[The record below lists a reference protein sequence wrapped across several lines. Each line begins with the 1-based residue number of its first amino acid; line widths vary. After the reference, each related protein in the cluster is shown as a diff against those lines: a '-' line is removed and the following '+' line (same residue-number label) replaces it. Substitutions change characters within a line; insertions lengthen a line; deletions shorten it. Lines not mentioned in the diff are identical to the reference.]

1 MFLEFTGKPFYLEM
15 PEINLEFENLGKI
28 SEILNMFYMYSSE
41 IFIRKELTIMYNK
54 IWIMKFNW

>member
-15 PEINLEFENLGKI
+15 PKINLEFENLGKI
-28 SEILNMFYMYSSE
+28 SEILNIFYMYSSE

-54 IWIMKFNW
+54 I